1 MASRTDASQ
10 RINGVA
16 LVQQCRP
23 TESKYVTRGCQA
35 PLRGMRDL
43 LNDSENILK

>member
-10 RINGVA
+10 RINGVV

-35 PLRGMRDL
+35 PQRGNERP
-43 LNDSENILK
+43 SKRF